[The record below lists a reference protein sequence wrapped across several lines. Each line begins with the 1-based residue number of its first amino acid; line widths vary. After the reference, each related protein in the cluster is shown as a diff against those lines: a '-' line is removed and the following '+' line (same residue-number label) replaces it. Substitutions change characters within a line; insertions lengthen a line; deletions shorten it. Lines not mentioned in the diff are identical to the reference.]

1 MFATV
6 AFTSD
11 LVIKAPAPAWTEDF
25 EKFAVHEVNGEAISC
40 VRLADATEKRSGV
53 QRALA
58 EFPEL
63 QKVFTTSQGAG
74 HFLVVHKLQY
84 QRLRHANL
92 ISIPETRFILL
103 QRRWLRFFSN
113 VSPAIVQS
121 RVRGTTLLAMFDDV
135 RKEIRPQWRDYLPAI
150 TPVLN
155 DLIGSDLRDHLNWFI
170 ANFIFDE
177 ETRTLSYVDSKPSFL
192 YPRWGN
198 EKNIDSLRKW
208 FGCA

>member
-1 MFATV
+1 MSDSTSVDTGATIDSLADGGCYQFPSLRFTTPNVFATV

-63 QKVFTTSQGAG
+63 QKVFTTSQA
-74 HFLVVHKLQY
+74 
-84 QRLRHANL
+84 
-92 ISIPETRFILL
+92 
-103 QRRWLRFFSN
+103 
-113 VSPAIVQS
+113 AIVQS